1 MSFRDILDAEQRLA
15 ICQVLDQDVD
25 FSHNEHVLKRA
36 LEMVGHNIGSD
47 LLRNH
52 LGWLQEQGLA
62 TLDRES
68 VPSTWVVKL
77 TQRGQDA
84 ALGRTQIPGV
94 ARPRP

>member
-15 ICQVLDQDVD
+15 ICQVLDQDAD
-25 FSHNEHVLKRA
+25 YSHNEHVLRRA
-36 LEMVGHNIGSD
+36 LEIMAHNIGSD

-52 LGWLQEQGLA
+52 LSWLQEQGLV

-68 VPSTWVVKL
+68 VPAAWVVKL
-77 TQRGQDA
+77 TLRGQDA